1 MAKASVCVLIATV
14 LSATGRDLPN
24 LALNKPTEQS
34 SVYKTWTSDLAVDG
48 QNGTHSEARQ
58 CAHVAEA
65 KGVVEWWQVDLQQTF
80 SVLTVSITNRGDR
93 HYVRLTN
100 FTVEVHTSDPMTSN
114 NTGLQVCYLHEGTVG
129 RGLTVDLT
137 CAVNTIGR
145 YVRIVK
151 YNSGLQPLTLCE
163 VAVRGAPV
171 RNTGGVSSAVFSR
184 HSTGARESHNIINII
199 ASHENI
205 RKLDCAKMCLRKATC
220 NAFNTRSPSM
230 GVVSCELLAVAL
242 DPVTNPPWDV
252 YEIIMKK

>member
-14 LSATGRDLPN
+14 LGASGRDLPN

-34 SVYKTWTSDLAVDG
+34 SLYKTWTSDLAVDG
-48 QNGTHSEARQ
+48 QNGTNSEARQ

-80 SVLTVSITNRGDR
+80 SVLTVSITNRGDCC
-93 HYVRLTN
+93 HERLTN

-114 NTGLQVCYLHEGTVG
+114 NTGLQVCYLHEGTFG
-129 RGLTVDLT
+129 SGLTVDLT

-151 YNSGLQPLTLCE
+151 YNSGDDPLTLCE
-163 VAVRGAPV
+163 VAVKGAPV
-171 RNTGGVSSAVFSR
+171 RNTGGVSYAGFSR
-184 HSTGARESHNIINII
+184 HSTGARESHNIIT
-199 ASHENI
+199 SHENI

-242 DPVTNPPWDV
+242 DPVANAAWNV
-252 YEIIMKK
+252 YKISV

>member
-1 MAKASVCVLIATV
+1 MFSQSVCVFLMHNMHLT
-14 LSATGRDLPN
+14 
-24 LALNKPTEQS
+24 LNR
-34 SVYKTWTSDLAVDG
+34 SVYLI
-48 QNGTHSEARQ
+48 
-58 CAHVAEA
+58 
-65 KGVVEWWQVDLQQTF
+65 LQTILLPYAF
-80 SVLTVSITNRGDR
+80 FHPDE
-93 HYVRLTN
+93 RLTN
-100 FTVEVHTSDPMTSN
+100 FTVEVHASDPMTSN

-129 RGLTVDLT
+129 SGLTVDLT

-151 YNSGLQPLTLCE
+151 YNSGDAPLTLCE

-171 RNTGGVSSAVFSR
+171 RNTGGVSYAVFSR
-184 HSTGARESHNIINII
+184 HSTGARESHNII

-205 RKLDCAKMCLRKATC
+205 RNLDCAKMCLRKATC

-242 DPVTNPPWDV
+242 DPVANPSWDV

>member
-14 LSATGRDLPN
+14 LRTTGLDLPN

-34 SVYKTWTSDLAVDG
+34 SLHETWTSDLAVDG
-48 QNGTHSEARQ
+48 QNGTNNDARQ

-80 SVLTVSITNRGDR
+80 SVLTVSITNRNQV
-93 HYVRLTN
+93 HERLTN

-129 RGLTVDLT
+129 KGLTVDLT

-151 YNSGLQPLTLCE
+151 YNSGDAPLTLCE
-163 VAVRGAPV
+163 VEVRGAPV
-171 RNTGGVSSAVFSR
+171 RNTGGVSYAVFGR
-184 HSTGARESHNIINII
+184 HSTGARESHNII

-205 RKLDCAKMCLRKATC
+205 GKLDCAKMCLRKATC